1 MINPDE
7 LILVSVDD
15 HICEP
20 REMFDAHVPAK
31 YRDQAPRVVE
41 EDDGVEQW
49 WYGDLRGRNLG
60 LNAVAGQAARVLQR
74 RRLALRRDAPR
85 LLRRRTS
92 GCAT

>member
-31 YRDQAPRVVE
+31 CRDQAPRVVE

-49 WYGDLRGRNLG
+49 WYGD
-60 LNAVAGQAARVLQR
+60 
-74 RRLALRRDAPR
+74 
-85 LLRRRTS
+85 RRTS
-92 GCAT
+92 APWRP